1 MQRPEKEDK
10 MGRAPVSK
18 LMLFATYEKLLQ
30 ASGHSVHSTVAQV
43 AGAVTNIVL
52 DPVMIYGLLGCP
64 EFGARGAAYATVTGR
79 WVLGLLGLLFP
90 LQVNRRVMSHSL
102 RYYKPNGTIIRG
114 STPSACRPL
123 SPRR

>member
-1 MQRPEKEDK
+1 MQRPKKEDK

-52 DPVMIYGLLGCP
+52 DLVMIYGLLGCP
-64 EFGARGAAYATVTGR
+64 EFVARGAAYATVTGR
-79 WVLGLLGLLFP
+79 WVLGLLGLLFH